1 MRRPDLP
8 NSRRTG
14 RVASSAALLAVAV
27 LYGAAGLIGQT
38 SRDAY
43 RQAYNAW
50 QQVQVNLERDAGNGG
65 AAQVAQADRSASAA
79 ASFEATRAAYVKST
93 SEEAVRRG
101 NILQTA
107 ITRTSPDVMPPAVAS
122 LAAGELLT
130 VNKAIAKFTA
140 DKDPGIQQ
148 LRQSLERER
157 VALVALTN
165 TIQTRQGT
173 MAATSQATAAL
184 EQARAKAAA
193 AFADQASQLSR
204 SAALTEMEQS
214 AWADYYSKLADAIQ
228 NANLPPPAPAPA
240 PTAAPAPAAAPPVDI
255 STNTAPVSTP
265 APRDNSGSRIPLV
278 RYVGEWTFPVVNG
291 MFHGATPVSVELAV
305 RENNGHA
312 EGALSGRFQPPAGVT
327 DPLVQFSFEGEIAA
341 TPSQRFTLKGNDG
354 RSGVIE
360 LIPGPAFN
368 LLEVNFQMDP
378 RANKIRS
385 GNFIL
390 VKK

>member
-1 MRRPDLP
+1 MRGLYLP
-8 NSRRTG
+8 NWRKTG
-14 RVASSAALLAVAV
+14 RVASSAALLAVAIFC
-27 LYGAAGLIGQT
+27 ASAGLIGQT

-43 RQAYNAW
+43 RQAYNVW

-65 AAQVAQADRSASAA
+65 APQVAQADRSAAAA

-93 SEEAVRRG
+93 SEEAVRRR
-101 NILQTA
+101 NLLQTA
-107 ITRTSPDVMPPAVAS
+107 VSRTSPDVMPPAVAS

-157 VALVALTN
+157 VALVALAN

-173 MAATSQATAAL
+173 VAAASQASAAL
-184 EQARAKAAA
+184 EQARAKAAG
-193 AFADQASQLSR
+193 AFSDQASQLSR
-204 SAALTEMEQS
+204 SAALMEMEQS

-228 NANLPPPAPAPA
+228 NANLPAPAPA
-240 PTAAPAPAAAPPVDI
+240 PTPAPTSAPAPTVAPPVDI
-255 STNTAPVSTP
+255 STNTAPVSAP

-291 MFHGATPVSVELAV
+291 IFHGATPVSVELAV

-312 EGALSGRFQPPAGVT
+312 DGTLSGRFQP
-327 DPLVQFSFEGEIAA
+327 
-341 TPSQRFTLKGNDG
+341 
-354 RSGVIE
+354 
-360 LIPGPAFN
+360 
-368 LLEVNFQMDP
+368 
-378 RANKIRS
+378 
-385 GNFIL
+385 
-390 VKK
+390 

>member
-1 MRRPDLP
+1 MRKLDLP
-8 NSRRTG
+8 NRRKAA
-14 RVASSAALLAVAV
+14 RVASGALLTAALFC
-27 LYGAAGLIGQT
+27 GAAGLIGQT
-38 SRDAY
+38 SRDQY
-43 RQAYNAW
+43 RQAYNVW
-50 QQVQVNLERDAGNGG
+50 QQVQANLERDAGNGG
-65 AAQVAQADRSASAA
+65 APQVAQADRAASAA
-79 ASFEATRAAYVKST
+79 ASFEATRAAYLKSA
-93 SEEAVRRG
+93 SDDAVRRRS
-101 NILQTA
+101 ILQNAT
-107 ITRTSPDVMPPAVAS
+107 TRTSPDLIPPAVAS

-165 TIQTRQGT
+165 TIQTRQAT
-173 MAATSQATAAL
+173 MAATSEASAAL
-184 EQARAKAAA
+184 EQARAKVAE
-193 AFADQASQLSR
+193 AFGDQASQLSR
-204 SAALTEMEQS
+204 NAALLEMERA

-228 NANLPPPAPAPA
+228 NANLPAPS
-240 PTAAPAPAAAPPVDI
+240 PTAPPQVDI
-255 STNTAPVSTP
+255 STNAAPAASSP
-265 APRDNSGSRIPLV
+265 APRSNSVSPVPLI

-291 MFHGATPVSVELAV
+291 IFHGATPVSVALAV

-312 EGALSGRFQPPAGVT
+312 EGTLSGRFQPPAGVT
-327 DPLVQFSFEGEIAA
+327 DPLVQFTFEGEIAA
-341 TPSQRFTLKGNDG
+341 TPAQRFTLKGNDG

-368 LLEVNFQMDP
+368 LLEVNFQMDLRP
-378 RANKIRS
+378 NKIRS